1 MEEKLNKLKEI
12 ELPEA
17 VSYAPETI
25 AWYILYVIVFS
36 LILFIIWKRYKK
48 YKKNLY
54 RKFALKELSEIKKTK
69 KYIELQTLV
78 KRIALILNDRKEV
91 ASLTG
96 ENWWNYLNSTFGEN
110 EFNPEMGRILAD
122 LSYSEPDRIDKYS
135 QNEIDSLFNLIE
147 NWIRKHN
154 A

>member
-17 VSYAPETI
+17 VSYAPETL

-96 ENWWNYLNSTFGEN
+96 ENWWNYLN
-110 EFNPEMGRILAD
+110 
-122 LSYSEPDRIDKYS
+122 
-135 QNEIDSLFNLIE
+135 
-147 NWIRKHN
+147 
-154 A
+154 